1 MRFKGAPAVES
12 HFGAAT
18 LAASVLVPPKGRI
31 IMNHQN
37 TNPHGRRQRM
47 LAATAVS
54 LVAMSIALA
63 MLSLAPP
70 ASRSARADPPAAK
83 DVSSQIGELHAL
95 QAAFHE
101 ALSYNG
107 DPATSAQHL
116 ILMGQLF
123 ADDATLTMVDANVHL
138 QGNAAI
144 VAFFANAAPFHHDFV
159 SLSTAFRTTFDVDG
173 DTANVYF
180 ECHFANPAT
189 DVIFSHRFLSGTA
202 KRVHGH
208 WLFQDIEGGP
218 AKL

>member
-1 MRFKGAPAVES
+1 
-12 HFGAAT
+12 
-18 LAASVLVPPKGRI
+18 
-31 IMNHQN
+31 
-37 TNPHGRRQRM
+37 M
-47 LAATAVS
+47 LAAMALCAV
-54 LVAMSIALA
+54 AFAIALG
-63 MLSLAPP
+63 MLSFGP
-70 ASRSARADPPAAK
+70 AVLRSAKADAPAAK

-95 QAAFHE
+95 QAAFHD

-107 DPATSAQHL
+107 DPVASAQHL
-116 ILMGQLF
+116 VLMGQLF

-144 VAFFANAAPFHHDFV
+144 VAFFANAAPFHNDFV

-180 ECHFANPAT
+180 ECHFAHPAT

-208 WLFQDIEGGP
+208 WVFQDIEGGP